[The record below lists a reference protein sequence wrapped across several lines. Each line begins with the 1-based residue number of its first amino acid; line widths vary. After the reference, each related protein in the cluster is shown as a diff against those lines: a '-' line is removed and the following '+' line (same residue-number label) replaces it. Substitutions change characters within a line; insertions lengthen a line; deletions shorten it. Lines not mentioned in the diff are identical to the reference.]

1 MGVMFALTKEII
13 GDESPTVSMIGCD
26 SRIGVVPANKED
38 EEEFQMFKTPGCP
51 VLVKLNE
58 GERK

>member
-1 MGVMFALTKEII
+1 
-13 GDESPTVSMIGCD
+13 MIGCD

-51 VLVKLNE
+51 VLVKLND